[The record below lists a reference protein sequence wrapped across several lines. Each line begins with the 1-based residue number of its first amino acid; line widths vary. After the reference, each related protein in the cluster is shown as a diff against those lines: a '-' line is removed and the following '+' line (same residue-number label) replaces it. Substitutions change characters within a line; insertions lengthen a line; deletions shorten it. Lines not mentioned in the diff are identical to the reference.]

1 MPVPTSGPGSTDRA
15 RAVLAALLPDVRS
28 RAVAG
33 LGEVEGEGLV
43 ARLEQHHLDL
53 VGPLD
58 RLYGGELDV
67 DDLTVLVGELVG
79 LAVEAAWCGRPRCC
93 ALDRRREVDPGWFQR
108 SRMVGYVATPTGS
121 PATWTASATTSTT
134 SPSSASPTCT

>member
-15 RAVLAALLPDVRS
+15 RAVLAALLPDVRT

-33 LGEVEGEGLV
+33 LGEVEGEGLI

-58 RLYGGELDV
+58 RVYGADLDI
-67 DDLTVLVGELVG
+67 DDLTELVGELVG
-79 LAVEAAWCGRPRCC
+79 LAVEAALVRPTGLR

-108 SRMVGYVATPTGS
+108 ARMVGYVATPTGS
-121 PATWTASATTSTT
+121 PATWPASATGSTT
-134 SPSSASPTCT
+134 SPSWASRTCT